1 MKRALFLLLLAATAA
16 AQPSGSAVHP
26 LSDAAAQP
34 LSDTAPQLSDSTAQS
49 LSGTAAKPPS
59 NAAAQSPSN
68 TAQPLS
74 ERIERLFAQSP
85 VTRTA
90 FWGIQVTELS
100 TGKTLYQ
107 LNANRFF
114 VPASNTKLFSTSLA
128 LTRLGPDFAFQTRVL
143 AAAAPDANGR
153 IAGDLRLVGGG
164 DPNLSA
170 RAIPYRAGPGVVGPG
185 VTGPGVTGTN
195 MGDPLAA
202 IAALADQVAARG
214 IQRIDGD
221 IVGDDSWYVW
231 EPFGNGWSID
241 DPTYDYG
248 APISALT
255 VNDNTFTLSVHPGA
269 QDGDPAAIELSPAVE
284 YYSIDNR
291 VRTVAASGDQHAER
305 RIHYSRAAGS
315 MTLKL
320 WGAIALGGRGEDL
333 TLGIDDPALYAAIA
347 FRQALEERGITV
359 AGGASTIHL
368 YPNELADL
376 KQGAPGPPDTDIELA
391 ARTSAPLL
399 EDLRITAKV
408 SQNLHAE
415 LDLRAVGRARRNLGS
430 VEAGLDELKAFLTEA
445 GVDPSGYSI
454 NDGSGLARLNLV
466 SPATV
471 VKLLGYMYASPA
483 RDNFLSILPVGGQD
497 GTLAARFSDP
507 SFAGRIHAKTGSLA
521 HVSALSGYAQRRRG
535 DWIAFSILVNNFNGP
550 TAEVR
555 AVMDRICALLL
566 E

>member
-1 MKRALFLLLLAATAA
+1 MKRALFLLLLAAGA
-16 AQPSGSAVHP
+16 P
-26 LSDAAAQP
+26 LS
-34 LSDTAPQLSDSTAQS
+34 SS
-49 LSGTAAKPPS
+49 
-59 NAAAQSPSN
+59 
-68 TAQPLS
+68 AQPLS

-85 VTRTA
+85 ATRTA
-90 FWGIQVTELS
+90 FWGIQVTELA

-128 LTRLGPDFAFQTRVL
+128 LTRLGPDFTFQTRVL
-143 AAAAPDANGR
+143 AGAAPDADGR
-153 IAGDLRLVGGG
+153 IAADVRLVGGG

-170 RAIPYRAGPGVVGPG
+170 RAIPYRM
-185 VTGPGVTGTN
+185 GTSI
-195 MGDPLAA
+195 GDPLAA
-202 IAALADQVAARG
+202 IAGLADQVAARG
-214 IQRIDGD
+214 IRRIDGD

-248 APISALT
+248 APVSALT
-255 VNDNTFTLSVHPGA
+255 VNDNAFTLSIGPGA
-269 QDGDPAAIELSPAVE
+269 QDGNLAAIELNPAVE
-284 YYSIDNR
+284 YYSVENR
-291 VRTVAASGDQHAER
+291 IRTVAASGDQHAER

-320 WGAIALGGRGEDL
+320 WGDILLGGRGEDL

-359 AGGASTIHL
+359 TGGANARHL
-368 YPNELADL
+368 YPNEVADL
-376 KQGAPGPPDTDIELA
+376 RHGAPPAASSGQDIESGIELA

-415 LDLRAVGRARRNLGS
+415 LDLRAVGRARRNMGS

-445 GVDPSGYSI
+445 GVDPGGYSI

-471 VKLLGYMYASPA
+471 V
-483 RDNFLSILPVGGQD
+483 
-497 GTLAARFSDP
+497 
-507 SFAGRIHAKTGSLA
+507 
-521 HVSALSGYAQRRRG
+521 
-535 DWIAFSILVNNFNGP
+535 
-550 TAEVR
+550 
-555 AVMDRICALLL
+555 
-566 E
+566 

>member
-1 MKRALFLLLLAATAA
+1 MKRALFLLLLAAGATAQLSDSAA
-16 AQPSGSAVHP
+16 A
-26 LSDAAAQP
+26 
-34 LSDTAPQLSDSTAQS
+34 LSDTAAQALS
-49 LSGTAAKPPS
+49 S
-59 NAAAQSPSN
+59 N
-68 TAQPLS
+68 AQPLAD
-74 ERIERLFAQSP
+74 RIERLFAQSP

-128 LTRLGPDFAFQTRVL
+128 LTRLGPDFTFQTRVMTG
-143 AAAAPDANGR
+143 AAPDADGR
-153 IAGDLRLVGGG
+153 IAGDVRLVGGG

-170 RAIPYRAGPGVVGPG
+170 RAIPYRMGPGVA
-185 VTGPGVTGTN
+185 GTN

-202 IAALADQVAARG
+202 IARLADQVAARG
-214 IQRIDGD
+214 IHRIDGD

-248 APISALT
+248 APVSALT
-255 VNDNTFTLSVHPGA
+255 VNDNAFTLSIRPGA
-269 QDGDPAAIELSPAVE
+269 QDGDPAAIELNPAVE

-291 VRTVAASGDQHAER
+291 IRTVAASGDPHAER

-320 WGAIALGGRGEDL
+320 WGAIPLGGRGEDL

-347 FRQALEERGITV
+347 FRQALEDRGITV
-359 AGGASTIHL
+359 AGGANASHL
-368 YPNELADL
+368 YPNEVADL
-376 KQGAPGPPDTDIELA
+376 KQGAPPVTGIEQDIEPAIEHGIEPGVELA

-445 GVDPSGYSI
+445 GVDPGGYNI

-497 GTLAARFSDP
+497 GTLSSRFGDP
-507 SFAGRIHAKTGSLA
+507 SIAGRIHAKTGSLA

-535 DWIAFSILVNNFNGP
+535 DWIAFSILVNNYNGP

-555 AVMDRICALLL
+555 AVMDRICELML

>member
-1 MKRALFLLLLAATAA
+1 MKRALFLLLIAAGAA
-16 AQPSGSAVHP
+16 AQPP
-26 LSDAAAQP
+26 
-34 LSDTAPQLSDSTAQS
+34 
-49 LSGTAAKPPS
+49 SGTASQPLTGKAQPPS
-59 NAAAQSPSN
+59 HK
-68 TAQPLS
+68 TQPLS
-74 ERIERLFAQSP
+74 ELIERLFAQSP

-128 LTRLGPDFAFQTRVL
+128 LTRLGPDFTFQTRVL
-143 AAAAPDANGR
+143 AGVAPDADGR
-153 IAGDLRLVGGG
+153 IAADVRLVGGG

-170 RAIPYRAGPGVVGPG
+170 RAIPYRIGP
-185 VTGPGVTGTN
+185 TA
-195 MGDPLAA
+195 GDPLAA
-202 IAALADQVAARG
+202 IASLADQVAARG
-214 IQRIDGD
+214 IHRIDGD

-248 APISALT
+248 APVSALT
-255 VNDNTFTLSVHPGA
+255 VNDNAFTLSIRPGA
-269 QDGDPAAIELSPAVE
+269 QDGDLAALELNPAVE

-291 VRTVAASGDQHAER
+291 IRTVAASGDQHVER

-315 MTLKL
+315 MALKL
-320 WGAIALGGRGEDL
+320 WGAIPLGGRGEDL

-359 AGGASTIHL
+359 AGGAVASHL
-368 YPNELADL
+368 YPNEVVDL
-376 KQGAPGPPDTDIELA
+376 KQGAPASAVTTVEQGFELA

-415 LDLRAVGRARRNLGS
+415 LDLRAVGRARRNIGS

-445 GVDPSGYSI
+445 GVEPGGYNI

-471 VKLLGYMYASPA
+471 VKLLSYMYASPA
-483 RDNFLSILPVGGQD
+483 RDNFLPILPVGGQD
-497 GTLAARFSDP
+497 GTLGARFSDP
-507 SFAGRIHAKTGSLA
+507 SIAGRIHAKTGSLS

-535 DWIAFSILVNNFNGP
+535 DWIAFSILVNNYNGP

-555 AVMDRICALLL
+555 AVMDRICELML

>member
-1 MKRALFLLLLAATAA
+1 MKRALFLLVLAA
-16 AQPSGSAVHP
+16 G
-26 LSDAAAQP
+26 AAAQP
-34 LSDTAPQLSDSTAQS
+34 LSNKAQP
-49 LSGTAAKPPS
+49 LSGTAAQALFSK
-59 NAAAQSPSN
+59 
-68 TAQPLS
+68 AQPLS

-128 LTRLGPDFAFQTRVL
+128 LIRLGPDFTFQTRVL
-143 AAAAPDANGR
+143 AGAAPDADGR
-153 IAGDLRLVGGG
+153 IAGDVRLVGGG

-170 RAIPYRAGPGVVGPG
+170 RAIPYR
-185 VTGPGVTGTN
+185 TGPTA
-195 MGDPLAA
+195 GDPLAA
-202 IAALADQVAARG
+202 IASLADQVAARG
-214 IQRIDGD
+214 IHRIDGD

-255 VNDNTFTLSVHPGA
+255 VNDNAFTLSIRPGG
-269 QDGDPAAIELSPAVE
+269 QDGDPAALELNPAVE

-291 VRTVAASGDQHAER
+291 IRSVAASGDQHAER

-320 WGAIALGGRGEDL
+320 WGAIPLGGRGEDL
-333 TLGIDDPALYAAIA
+333 ALGIDDPALYAAIA

-359 AGGASTIHL
+359 AGHAKARHL
-368 YPNELADL
+368 YPNEVADL
-376 KQGAPGPPDTDIELA
+376 KQGRPSPPGAGIEQGIEQRIEPGIELA

-415 LDLRAVGRARRNLGS
+415 LDLRAVGRARRNVGS

-445 GVDPSGYSI
+445 GIDPGGYNI

-483 RDNFLSILPVGGQD
+483 RDNFLSILPIGGQD
-497 GTLAARFSDP
+497 GTLSARFGDP
-507 SFAGRIHAKTGSLA
+507 SIAGRIHAKTGSLA

-535 DWIAFSILVNNFNGP
+535 DWIAFSILVNNYNGP

-555 AVMDRICALLL
+555 AVVDRLCELML